1 MHLCMEPAPDLG
13 ITERHIMNEVEL
25 IRAQLSLERQH
36 AAAVS
41 QALATAATSRAG
53 DRGAAND
60 AFRPAAV
67 DYLVWMLTRFEAR
80 EQVFH
85 DLLRSR
91 FPADDPSRRA
101 VETAL
106 ALTGTSREA
115 LAKLETA
122 LGPSSATDQSSH
134 WTDFLRFF
142 SGAWSARR
150 DELDSLFA
158 QQARV
163 TDWRAVSGIDADS
176 IFDERGRYARVRATL
191 PAGVE
196 MLASGSRP

>member
-1 MHLCMEPAPDLG
+1 
-13 ITERHIMNEVEL
+13 MNEVEL

-41 QALATAATSRAG
+41 QALVTAAGSRAD
-53 DRGAAND
+53 DRGASNG
-60 AFRPAAV
+60 AFRQAAV

-85 DLLRSR
+85 DLWRSR
-91 FPADDPSRRA
+91 FTDGDPSRRA

-122 LGPSSATDQSSH
+122 LGSSAPAGESAH

-158 QQARV
+158 QQATV

-176 IFDERGRYARVRATL
+176 IFDERGRYARVRASL
-191 PAGVE
+191 PAGLE
-196 MLASGSRP
+196 MPAAGSRP